1 MAVHLNMPRS
11 STSAAILVQ
20 LGLTHGLTLAQC
32 LDGSDITLSILND
45 ANGEV
50 RAAQEL
56 RVVQNLVTRLGHI
69 PGLGLAAG
77 QRYHLAAHGIWAFA
91 VMTSRTVREALR
103 IGIEHMDIAYSFARW
118 RIQETPTGATVT
130 LDYSAAP
137 SALRQFLLERDL
149 AELITL
155 DRELLGAAVPPTTV
169 ELACPAPVYAERFTE
184 LLGVCPTFDAPV
196 TRLILTREILELP
209 MPQANPHVAALAHQQ
224 AAEIMQRRRRRDGTA
239 ARVRAGLLTRG
250 VTAAQ
255 EDIAADLRMSVRTL
269 RRRLDAEGTSYR
281 GLVAET
287 RHLLAE
293 ELLTLGTTVDEVA
306 RRLGYADAS
315 AFTHAFT
322 RWTGTTPG
330 RFARSAR

>member
-1 MAVHLNMPRS
+1 MAVRMNMPRS

-32 LDGSDITLSILND
+32 LDGSGITLAVLDD

-56 RVVQNLVTRLGHI
+56 RVVQNLVTRLSHI
-69 PGLGLAAG
+69 PGLGMSAG
-77 QRYHLAAHGIWAFA
+77 QRYNLATHGIWAFA
-91 VMTSRTVREALR
+91 VMTSGTVREAVR

-118 RIQETPTGATVT
+118 RIQETASGATVT
-130 LDYSAAP
+130 LDHSAVPAG
-137 SALRQFLLERDL
+137 LRQFLLERDL

-155 DRELLGAAVPPTTV
+155 DRELLGAAVPPTSV
-169 ELACPAPVYAERFTE
+169 ELACPAPSYADRFTE
-184 LLGVCPTFDAPV
+184 LLGVTPVFDAPASRF
-196 TRLILTREILELP
+196 TLAREILELP
-209 MPQANPHVAALAHQQ
+209 MPQSNPHVTALAQQQ
-224 AAEIMQRRRRRDGTA
+224 AADIMQRRRRREGTA
-239 ARVRAGLLTRG
+239 ARVRDALLTRG

-269 RRRLDAEGTSYR
+269 RRRLETEGTSYR
-281 GLVAET
+281 DLVAET

-330 RFARSAR
+330 RFARSLR

>member
-1 MAVHLNMPRS
+1 MAVHPNMPRS

-169 ELACPAPVYAERFTE
+169 ELACPAPAYAERFTE

-239 ARVRAGLLTRG
+239 ARVRAGL
-250 VTAAQ
+250 
-255 EDIAADLRMSVRTL
+255 
-269 RRRLDAEGTSYR
+269 
-281 GLVAET
+281 
-287 RHLLAE
+287 
-293 ELLTLGTTVDEVA
+293 
-306 RRLGYADAS
+306 
-315 AFTHAFT
+315 
-322 RWTGTTPG
+322 
-330 RFARSAR
+330 

>member
-1 MAVHLNMPRS
+1 MTAQMNMPRS

-32 LDGSDITLSILND
+32 LDGSDITLAVLDD
-45 ANGEV
+45 ANGEI

-56 RVVQNLVTRLGHI
+56 RVVQNLVTHLGHV
-69 PGLGLAAG
+69 PGLGLSAG
-77 QRYHLAAHGIWAFA
+77 RRYHLATHGIWAFA
-91 VMTSRTVREALR
+91 VMTSRTVREAVR

-118 RIQETPTGATVT
+118 RLQETAGDGTLT
-130 LDYSAAP
+130 LDYSLVP
-137 SALRQFLLERDL
+137 VELRQFLLERDL

-155 DRELLGAAVPPTTV
+155 DRELFGAAVPPTTV
-169 ELACPAPVYAERFTE
+169 ELACPAPDYAELFTE
-184 LLGVCPTFDAPV
+184 LLGAPPVFDAPI
-196 TRLILTREILELP
+196 TRLTLAREILELP
-209 MPQANPHVAALAHQQ
+209 MPQANPHVAAIARQQ
-224 AAEIMQRRRRRDGTA
+224 AADIMQRRRRRDGTA
-239 ARVRAGLLTRG
+239 ARVRACLLTRG

-255 EDIAADLRMSVRTL
+255 EEIAADLRMSVRTL
-269 RRRLDAEGTSYR
+269 RRRLEAEGTSYR
-281 GLVAET
+281 DLVAET

-330 RFARSAR
+330 RFARSTR

>member
-1 MAVHLNMPRS
+1 MAVHMNMPRAS
-11 STSAAILVQ
+11 KSAAILVQ
-20 LGLTHGLTLAQC
+20 IGLTHGLTLAQC
-32 LDGSDITLSILND
+32 LDGSGITLSVLDD

-50 RAAQEL
+50 LAAQEL

-69 PGLGLAAG
+69 PGLGLSVG
-77 QRYHLAAHGIWAFA
+77 ERYHLATHGIWAFV

-103 IGIEHMDIAYSFARW
+103 IGIEHMDIAFSFARW
-118 RIQETPTGATVT
+118 RVQETTTGATVT

-137 SALRQFLLERDL
+137 AELRQFLLERDL
-149 AELITL
+149 AELINL

-169 ELACPAPVYAERFTE
+169 ELACPEPAYATRFAE
-184 LLGVCPTFDAPV
+184 LLGVTPFFGAPV
-196 TRLILTREILELP
+196 NRLTLAREILELP
-209 MPQANPHVAALAHQQ
+209 MPQANPHVAALAQQQ
-224 AAEIMQRRRRRDGTA
+224 AAETIQRRRRRDGTA

-269 RRRLDAEGTSYR
+269 RRRLEAEGTSYR

-293 ELLTLGTTVDEVA
+293 ELLALGTTVDEVA

-330 RFARSAR
+330 RFARSLR

>member
-1 MAVHLNMPRS
+1 MAVHMNMPRS

-20 LGLTHGLTLAQC
+20 LGIAHGLTIAQC
-32 LDGSDITLSILND
+32 LDGSGITLPVLGD

-56 RVVQNLVTRLGHI
+56 RVVQNLVMRLGDI
-69 PGLGLAAG
+69 PGLGLSAG
-77 QRYHLAAHGIWAFA
+77 QRYRLATHGIWAFA
-91 VMTSRTVREALR
+91 VMTSRTVREAFR

-118 RIQETPTGATVT
+118 RIQETATGATVS
-130 LDYSAAP
+130 LDYSAVPAQ
-137 SALRQFLLERDL
+137 LHQFLLERDL

-155 DRELLGAAVPPTTV
+155 DRELLGDAVPPTTV
-169 ELACPAPVYAERFTE
+169 ELACPEPSYAARFTE
-184 LLGVCPTFDAPV
+184 LLGVTPTFGASA

-209 MPQANPHVAALAHQQ
+209 MPQANPNATALARQQ
-224 AAEIMQRRRRRDGTA
+224 AVDIIQRRRRRDGTA
-239 ARVRAGLLTRG
+239 ARVRDGLLARG

-255 EDIAADLRMSVRTL
+255 EEVAADLRISVRTL
-269 RRRLDAEGTSYR
+269 RRRLEAEGTSYR

-293 ELLTLGTTVDEVA
+293 ELLALGTTVDEVA
-306 RRLGYADAS
+306 RRLDYADAS
-315 AFTHAFT
+315 SFTHAFT

-330 RFARSAR
+330 RFARTVR